1 MVGAEPMQLEKGH
14 RGHNTVRYMVP
25 LAGSSCIC
33 SGLCDLELFV
43 GSLVVGRK
51 AQQWGQGIAGKTWL
65 GEGSQGTTSIDGYR
79 FVGEQAT
86 YPF

>member
-1 MVGAEPMQLEKGH
+1 MRLEKGH
-14 RGHNTVRYMVP
+14 RGHNTGRYMVP

-33 SGLCDLELFV
+33 SDLCDLGLFV

-51 AQQWGQGIAGKTWL
+51 AQQWGQRIAGKTWL
-65 GEGSQGTTSIDGYR
+65 GEGSQGTKSIDGYSSI
-79 FVGEQAT
+79 GEQVT